1 MNTRKQPN
9 LYFFSG
15 PARSLCLSAGVVV
28 LLQMPAFAQ
37 YLPPAISMPA
47 TLPGARKVLDSANK
61 TQNSSNA
68 QTTKTNAAQNTSSA
82 PTAPKS
88 KVATRTQ
95 DEAAISAARQ
105 GRTESYKR
113 MLEEGANPSAVD
125 KSQSTALHYAA
136 YHGDLILVTFLVA
149 QKGVLIDARDNR
161 GVTPAMLAAI
171 ADRDDVL
178 RVLIKAGADLKLKG
192 SDGATML
199 HQAARKSNL
208 AIVRTLLE
216 FGLDPKALDSHGHTA
231 SQVAEHSRKGQWEDT
246 VKFLHSAEETASA
259 P

>member
-1 MNTRKQPN
+1 MQT
-9 LYFFSG
+9 
-15 PARSLCLSAGVVV
+15 
-28 LLQMPAFAQ
+28 PAFAQ
-37 YLPPAISMPA
+37 YLPPSISLPP

-68 QTTKTNAAQNTSSA
+68 QTTKTNAAQTPNANSAAKSTASA
-82 PTAPKS
+82 PAKS
-88 KVATRTQ
+88 Q

-125 KSQSTALHYAA
+125 SSQSTALHYAA
-136 YHGDLILVTFLVA
+136 YRGDLVLVTYLVA

-161 GVTPAMLAAI
+161 GNTPAMLAST

-192 SDGATML
+192 SDGGTIL
-199 HQAARKSNL
+199 HYAARKSNL
-208 AIVRTLLE
+208 AVVRTLLE
-216 FGLDPKALDSHGHTA
+216 FGVDPKAVDSHGHTA
-231 SQVAEHSRKGQWEDT
+231 SQLAEHSKKGQWEDT
-246 VKFLHSAEETASA
+246 VKFLQAAENN